1 MISNIFLIYTQIFCI
16 FSDNY
21 LTNFFGTEWSFY
33 LLNIRIKKMRCET
46 MCEVWHMLI
55 KLLST

>member
-46 MCEVWHMLI
+46 MCEV
-55 KLLST
+55 